1 MEITNNEINAKKW
14 DEIDSILMDIFN
26 KIGMDLPSNFDKIVE
41 FVYWN
46 VYYTGD
52 LDNWHEGDVV
62 IGFRRWIE
70 KQLS

>member
-14 DEIDSILMDIFN
+14 DEIDWMLMDIFN

-52 LDNWHEGDVV
+52 WDNWH
-62 IGFRRWIE
+62 
-70 KQLS
+70 